1 MKAFANSCDAVCS
14 FQIRALSM
22 YFSTSISPI
31 HSIVSSYCACA
42 EGKDG
47 WLSRLASTWSSV
59 DNDVVVFG
67 SVVRGCGVV
76 VVVIEV
82 SNKAAE
88 EEEEK

>member
-1 MKAFANSCDAVCS
+1 
-14 FQIRALSM
+14 
-22 YFSTSISPI
+22 
-31 HSIVSSYCACA
+31 
-42 EGKDG
+42 
-47 WLSRLASTWSSV
+47 V